1 MNEDHASHESLVREL
16 NDPALRADYARPYD
30 SYKAGIVPHVLGFF
44 LVAFG
49 NLIYGFRPT
58 YGKFKAIEVVAR
70 IPYQSWE
77 VASYTLLSAFHGN
90 EEHAMRLAK
99 SAAFMR
105 AAQDNETMHVVVISH
120 LAKKAGGVGFFRHTL
135 IPLLFALAYFWLIY
149 FLYMV
154 SHRAALE
161 LNYLFEK
168 HAYSQYDRFLR
179 ENEELLKSRICSS
192 EFLEFYGRN
201 PRSQY
206 EFFESVRND
215 ELIHRNR
222 SIRELATYRKG

>member
-1 MNEDHASHESLVREL
+1 MNEDTKSHEDLVREL
-16 NDPALRADYARPYD
+16 NDPALRAQYAAPYD
-30 SYKAGIVPHVLGFF
+30 QYPAGVVPLALGAVLM
-44 LVAFG
+44 AFG
-49 NLIYGFRPT
+49 NLLYGFRPS

-77 VASYTLLSAFHGN
+77 VASYTLLSAFHGD
-90 EEHAMRLAK
+90 EAHAMKLTRT
-99 SAAFMR
+99 AAFTR

-120 LAKKAGGVGFFRHTL
+120 LAKKARASGFFRHTL
-135 IPLLFALAYFWLIY
+135 IPLLFALVYFWVIY
-149 FLYMV
+149 FLYML

-179 ENEELLKSRICSS
+179 ENEELLRGLPCSS
-192 EFLEFYGRN
+192 EFLNFYGRN
-201 PRSQY
+201 PRNQY

-222 SIRELATYRKG
+222 SIREIASYRAD